1 METIKICIS
10 CGMPMKTPSEFAG
23 GDTEKDY
30 CVHCANPDGS
40 MKSFE
45 EQKAS
50 LTGFIIKTQGID
62 KDVAMQTAE
71 NMMKKLPAWREH
83 FDMSR
88 KIEKE

>member
-1 METIKICIS
+1 MKTCIS

-30 CVHCANPDGS
+30 CVHCAHSDGS

-50 LTGFIIKTQGID
+50 LTQFIIKTQGLD
-62 KDVAMQTAE
+62 RAVAE
-71 NMMKKLPAWREH
+71 NAAIAMMKKLPAWAEYLT
-83 FDMSR
+83 
-88 KIEKE
+88 